1 MDAEKGPQ
9 SPERHTS
16 ISSSDQGKDSKA
28 IEPEQLGEQE
38 GYVLDT
44 TLAQQ
49 EGLKTTADGKTVLI
63 PQPSDS
69 LNDPLNWSSFRKHL
83 ILFIVSFAAFLPD
96 YGSATGAVTLIQQSA
111 YVSLSLARPL

>member
-16 ISSSDQGKDSKA
+16 ISSLDQDKDSKA
-28 IEPEQLGEQE
+28 IELERPGKQE

-49 EGLKTTADGKTVLI
+49 EGLKTTTDGKTVLI

-83 ILFIVSFAAFLPD
+83 ILFIVSLTAFLPD
-96 YGSATGAVTLIQQSA
+96 YGSATGAVTLIQQST
-111 YVSLSLARPL
+111 

>member
-1 MDAEKGPQ
+1 MDAEKEPQ

-16 ISSSDQGKDSKA
+16 VSLSDQGKDPKG
-28 IEPEQLGEQE
+28 IELERLGEQG

-44 TLAQQ
+44 MLAQQ

-83 ILFIVSFAAFLPD
+83 ILFIVSATAFLPD
-96 YGSATGAVTLIQQSA
+96 YGSATGAVTLIQQST
-111 YVSLSLARPL
+111 YVT

>member
-1 MDAEKGPQ
+1 MDAEKGSQ

-16 ISSSDQGKDSKA
+16 VSLSDRGKNPKG
-28 IEPEQLGEQE
+28 IELERLGEQE

-83 ILFIVSFAAFLPD
+83 ILFIVSATAFLPD
-96 YGSATGAVTLIQQSA
+96 YGSATGAVTLIQQST
-111 YVSLSLARPL
+111 YVT